1 MQEGYQMRRL
11 IAISMLIALAAAG
24 AHAEVA
30 WETGSWDDILTKA
43 AKEDRFVF
51 VDFYAVWCGPC
62 KRLDK
67 ITYQDEA
74 VGEFMNTMLNVKYDA
89 EKDFGEELADK
100 YKVAVYPT
108 LILFGPDG
116 KEVDR
121 AVGYLAPE
129 EFIETIQG
137 YTRGIGTIAAL
148 RKQLDQDPE
157 NVDLLVELGVKYAD
171 AVLPDDS
178 KEMFDRAIALDP
190 DGEKVNRARVL
201 YELGYSYYSAE
212 RYPEA
217 KPYFEKIISDYKDT
231 DYYGAGIGGLARTD
245 HKLGNDEAAVAGYY
259 TLVEAEPDDPGTL
272 NGFAWFCSQRG
283 IGLDQAL
290 PVALKA
296 VELSDRDPGILDTL
310 AEVYF
315 ARGDY
320 ENALKIG
327 KEALASDPDDT
338 YFQDQVEKYE
348 TALKKAGS
356 EASMR

>member
-1 MQEGYQMRRL
+1 MRRI
-11 IAISMLIALAAAG
+11 IAIGMLIALAAAG
-24 AHAEVA
+24 AHAEVT
-30 WETGSWDDILTKA
+30 WETGSWDDILAKA
-43 AKEDRFVF
+43 AKENRFVF

-74 VGEFMNTMLNVKYDA
+74 VVEFMNTMLNVKYDA
-89 EKDFGEELADK
+89 EKDFGEELADQ
-100 YKVAVYPT
+100 YKVAAYPT

-121 AVGYLAPE
+121 VVGYLDPE
-129 EFIETIQG
+129 PFVETIQG
-137 YTRGIGTIAAL
+137 YTRGVGTTAAL
-148 RKQLDQDPE
+148 RKQLESDPE
-157 NVDLLVELGVKYAD
+157 NLDLLVKLGVKYSD
-171 AVLPDDS
+171 AVLPEDS

-190 DGEKVNRARVL
+190 DGETVSRVEVL
-201 YELGYSYYSAE
+201 YNLGEAYYSAE
-212 RYPEA
+212 RYTEA
-217 KPYFEKIISDYKDT
+217 KPYFEKIIAEYGDT
-231 DYYGAGIGGLARTD
+231 KYYSYGVRRLAYTN
-245 HKLGNDEAAVAGYY
+245 HKLGNDEDAVAGYY
-259 TLVEAEPDDPGTL
+259 TLVEARPDDPGTL
-272 NGFAWFCSQRG
+272 NGFAWFCSQRS
-283 IGLDQAL
+283 IGLDLAL

-310 AEVYF
+310 AEVYY
-315 ARGDY
+315 AKGDY